1 MTVEINGQSEVFTL
15 ESAQYPF
22 KTLNEFS
29 FSTSLLTEFYTL
41 ANSLLI
47 TKHRHNVNW
56 RFVVQCVVRFI
67 NYNRSFPVSELS
79 KLCYKGSALCLLS
92 VYNPFAPWRKVLFD
106 MLLRGLTSMYTAEF
120 QEWQTHLIMVVNPLN
135 CCMCHCY
142 DWPWVTLVMGKNIWQ
157 AYVKI
162 DVYYVL

>member
-29 FSTSLLTEFYTL
+29 FSTSLLTEFCTL

-56 RFVVQCVVRFI
+56 RFIVQCVVRFI
-67 NYNRSFPVSELS
+67 NYNRSFPMSELS

-92 VYNPFAPWRKVLFD
+92 IYNPFAP
-106 MLLRGLTSMYTAEF
+106 
-120 QEWQTHLIMVVNPLN
+120 
-135 CCMCHCY
+135 
-142 DWPWVTLVMGKNIWQ
+142 
-157 AYVKI
+157 
-162 DVYYVL
+162 